1 MTTKSSRADSNQ
13 DIAVRLQKVIA
24 DCGVTSRRKAEGLIL
39 DGRVEVN
46 GKIVTELGTKVNPH
60 KDTIQV
66 DGNTLELM
74 AVDKVYLV
82 MNKPRAY
89 MTTLSD
95 PEGRPTV
102 MELIYGVKQRIFP
115 VGRLDYLSE
124 GLLILTNDGDLA
136 NMIMHP
142 KYEVEKV
149 YEVKVFGHVNEGILA
164 KIKRGV
170 MTEDGLLKPKSVRV
184 IEQLPN
190 KTWLEFRLNEGK
202 NREIRKI
209 CDAVELTVDKLRR
222 VAIEGLN
229 IQSLPVGQYMFTTR
243 KELLKALGLNEQ
255 GVKVMNRTFVS
266 AKKSLN
272 VGKVAKIV
280 AKTAR
285 PADDKK
291 FQSFRKENYYE
302 TVKSIKDLK
311 LRQAE
316 EDATKIAESEAQD
329 KAIWA
334 AKSIKKAAASK
345 PRGYGRKD

>member
-1 MTTKSSRADSNQ
+1 MAKSNQ
-13 DIAVRLQKVIA
+13 DISVRLQKVIA
-24 DCGVTSRRKAEGLIL
+24 DCGVTSRRKAEGYIL
-39 DGRVEVN
+39 DGRVSVN
-46 GKIVTELGTKVNPH
+46 DRIVTELGTKVNPH
-60 KDTIQV
+60 KDSIQV
-66 DGNTLELM
+66 DGVTLELA
-74 AVDKVYLV
+74 AVDKVYIV

-89 MTTLSD
+89 ITTLSD

-149 YEVKVFGHVNEGILA
+149 YEVKVFGHVNEALLA

-209 CDAVELTVDKLRR
+209 CEAVELTVDKLRR

-243 KELLKALGLNEQ
+243 KELLKALGLNEH
-255 GVKVMNRTFVS
+255 GEKVAYRKFVS
-266 AKKSLN
+266 AKKTLN
-272 VGKVAKIV
+272 TAKVAKIV
-280 AKTAR
+280 SETAR
-285 PADDKK
+285 AADDKR
-291 FQSFRKENYYE
+291 FQSFRKESYYE
-302 TVKSIKDLK
+302 TVQSIKELK
-311 LRQAE
+311 LKQKEEEATAFAE
-316 EDATKIAESEAQD
+316 AE
-329 KAIWA
+329 A
-334 AKSIKKAAASK
+334 AEKAARFAKTMK
-345 PRGYGRKD
+345 PAPKARF

>member
-1 MTTKSSRADSNQ
+1 MKESNQ
-13 DIAVRLQKVIA
+13 QDIQVRLQKVLA
-24 DCGVTSRRKAEGLIL
+24 DCGIASRRRSEDYIL
-39 DGRVEVN
+39 DGRVSVN
-46 GKIVTELGTKVNPH
+46 GNIITTLGTKVNPH
-60 KDTIQV
+60 SDVIQV

-74 AVDKVYLV
+74 AVDKVYIV

-102 MELIYGVKQRIFP
+102 MELIFGVKQRIFP

-149 YEVKVFGHVNEGILA
+149 YEVKVFGHVNDAILS

-170 MTEDGLLKPKSVRV
+170 MTEDGLMKPKSVRV

-190 KTWLEFRLNEGK
+190 KTWLEFRLQEGK

-209 CDAVELTVDKLRR
+209 CEAVDLTVDKLRR

-229 IQSLPVGQYMFTTR
+229 VQNLSPGKYVFTTR
-243 KELLKALGLNEQ
+243 KELLKALGMNEQ
-255 GVKVMNRTFVS
+255 GEKLTKRTFVS
-266 AKKSLN
+266 SKKSLN
-272 VGKVAKIV
+272 VGKVARIV
-280 AKTAR
+280 SKTAR

-291 FQSFRKENYYE
+291 FQAFRKENYYD
-302 TVKSIKDLK
+302 TVASIKEVK
-311 LRQAE
+311 MRQAE
-316 EDATKIAESEAQD
+316 EEATHRAEAEAQER
-329 KAIWA
+329 ARLA
-334 AKSIKKAAASK
+334 ARSMKKAAPK
-345 PRGYGRKD
+345 KRPYGNQG

>member
-1 MTTKSSRADSNQ
+1 MTTSQQ
-13 DIAVRLQKVIA
+13 DISVRLQKVIA

-46 GKIVTELGTKVNPH
+46 GRVVTELGTKVNPH
-60 KDTIQV
+60 TDTIQV

-74 AVDKVYLV
+74 AVDKVYIV

-102 MELIYGVKQRIFP
+102 MDLIFGVKQRIFP

-209 CDAVELTVDKLRR
+209 CEAVELTVDKLRR

-229 IQSLPVGQYMFTTR
+229 IQSMTPGKYVFTTR
-243 KELLKALGLNEQ
+243 KELLKALGLTED
-255 GVKVMNRTFVS
+255 GKKFTKRTFMS

-272 VGKVAKIV
+272 VTKVSKIV
-280 AKTAR
+280 SKTAR

-302 TVKSIKDLK
+302 TVQSIKELK
-311 LRQAE
+311 MRQAE
-316 EDATKIAESEAQD
+316 EEATKAAELEAQEN
-329 KAIWA
+329 A
-334 AKSIKKAAASK
+334 ARFARTMKK
-345 PRGYGRKD
+345 PTRPVRDYGNKG

>member
-1 MTTKSSRADSNQ
+1 MTSSSNQ
-13 DIAVRLQKVIA
+13 ELSIRLQKVIA

-39 DGRVEVN
+39 DGRVSVN

-60 KDTIQV
+60 KDAIQV
-66 DGNTLELM
+66 DGNTLEL
-74 AVDKVYLV
+74 AAIDKIYIV

-170 MTEDGLLKPKSVRV
+170 MTEDGLMKPKSVRV

-209 CDAVELTVDKLRR
+209 CDAVDLTVDKLRR

-243 KELLKALGLNEQ
+243 KELLKALGLNEH
-255 GVKVMNRTFVS
+255 GEKITTRAFVS

-272 VGKVAKIV
+272 VAKVAKIV
-280 AKTAR
+280 SKTAR
-285 PADDKK
+285 AADDKK
-291 FQSFRKENYYE
+291 FHSFRKESYYE
-302 TVKSIKDLK
+302 TVASIKETK
-311 LRQAE
+311 MREAE
-316 EDATKIAESEAQD
+316 AEATKRAEDEAQD
-329 KAIWA
+329 KALRFA
-334 AKSIKKAAASK
+334 RTMKKAPK
-345 PRGYGRKD
+345 RRTKYGGN

>member
-1 MTTKSSRADSNQ
+1 MKSNQ
-13 DIAVRLQKVIA
+13 DVYIRLQKFIA
-24 DCGVTSRRKAEGLIL
+24 DCGVTSRRKAEGYIL
-39 DGRVEVN
+39 DGRVSVN
-46 GKIVTELGTKVNPH
+46 SKVVTELGTKVNPAT
-60 KDTIQV
+60 DLVMV
-66 DGNTLELM
+66 DGVALEPS
-74 AVDKVYLV
+74 AVDKVYVVL
-82 MNKPRAY
+82 NKPRAY

-102 MELIYGVKQRIFP
+102 MDLIYGVNQRIFP

-149 YEVKVFGHVNEGILA
+149 YEVKVFGHVNEGLLA

-170 MTEDGLLKPKSVRV
+170 MTEDGLMKPKSVRV

-209 CDAVELTVDKLRR
+209 CDAVDLTVDKLRR

-243 KELLKALGLNEQ
+243 KELLKALGLNEH
-255 GVKVMNRTFVS
+255 GEKVVLRKFVS
-266 AKKSLN
+266 AKKTLN
-272 VGKVAKIV
+272 VAKVSKIV
-280 AKTAR
+280 GKTAR
-285 PADDKK
+285 PADDKR
-291 FQSFRKENYYE
+291 FQTFRKENYYQ
-302 TVKSIKDLK
+302 TVASIKDLK
-311 LRQAE
+311 MRQAE
-316 EDATKIAESEAQD
+316 EDATKKAEAEAQE
-329 KAIWA
+329 KASRF
-334 AKSIKKAAASK
+334 AKTMKRSDSRK
-345 PRGYGRKD
+345 GYGNQN

>member
-1 MTTKSSRADSNQ
+1 MTTSQQ
-13 DIAVRLQKVIA
+13 DISVRLQKVIA

-46 GKIVTELGTKVNPH
+46 GRVVTELGTKVNPH
-60 KDTIQV
+60 TDTIQV

-74 AVDKVYLV
+74 AVDKVYIV

-102 MELIYGVKQRIFP
+102 MDLIFGVKQRIFP

-209 CDAVELTVDKLRR
+209 CEAVELTVDKLRR

-229 IQSLPVGQYMFTTR
+229 IQSMTPGKYVFTTR
-243 KELLKALGLNEQ
+243 KELLKALGLTED
-255 GVKVMNRTFVS
+255 GKKFTKRTFMS

-272 VGKVAKIV
+272 VSKVSKIV
-280 AKTAR
+280 SKTAR

-302 TVKSIKDLK
+302 TVQSIKELK
-311 LRQAE
+311 MRQAE
-316 EDATKIAESEAQD
+316 EEATKAAELEAQEN
-329 KAIWA
+329 A
-334 AKSIKKAAASK
+334 ARFARTMKKPTRPA
-345 PRGYGRKD
+345 RNYGNKG

>member
-1 MTTKSSRADSNQ
+1 MTTSNQ
-13 DIAVRLQKVIA
+13 DINVRLQKVIA
-24 DCGVTSRRKAEGLIL
+24 DCGVTSRRKAEGYIL

-46 GKIVTELGTKVNPH
+46 GRVITELGTKVNPH
-60 KDTIQV
+60 SDVIQV

-229 IQSLPVGQYMFTTR
+229 IQGLPVGQYMFTTR
-243 KELLKALGLNEQ
+243 KELLKALGLNDD
-255 GVKVMNRTFVS
+255 GTKFSKRTFIS
-266 AKKSLN
+266 AKKTLN

-280 AKTAR
+280 SKSAR

-291 FQSFRKENYYE
+291 FQNFRKDSYYE
-302 TVKSIKDLK
+302 TVQSIKDTK
-311 LRQAE
+311 IKHAE
-316 EDATKIAESEAQD
+316 EDATKLAESNAQEQAVQFARTMR
-329 KAIWA
+329 KP
-334 AKSIKKAAASK
+334 KSRSL
-345 PRGYGRKD
+345 YGTKGK

>member
-1 MTTKSSRADSNQ
+1 MKSSQ
-13 DIAVRLQKVIA
+13 DVSVRLQKFIA
-24 DCGVTSRRKAEGLIL
+24 DCGVTSRRKAEGYIL
-39 DGRVEVN
+39 DGRVTVN
-46 GKIVTELGTKVNPH
+46 GKVVTELGTKVDPH
-60 KDTIQV
+60 RDEIEV
-66 DGNTLELM
+66 DGVALELA

-102 MELIYGVKQRIFP
+102 MDLIYGVKQRIFP

-149 YEVKVFGHVNEGILA
+149 YEVKVFGHVNEALLA
-164 KIKRGV
+164 KVKRGV

-209 CDAVELTVDKLRR
+209 CEAVDLTVDKLRR

-243 KELLKALGLNEQ
+243 KELLKALGLNEH
-255 GVKVMNRTFVS
+255 GVKVTQKKFTS
-266 AKKSLN
+266 AKKTLN
-272 VGKVAKIV
+272 VGKVSKIV
-280 AKTAR
+280 SKTAR

-291 FQSFRKENYYE
+291 FQGFRKENYYE
-302 TVKSIKDLK
+302 TVASIKDLK
-311 LRQAE
+311 MRQAE
-316 EDATKIAESEAQD
+316 EAAQKAADEEAQ
-329 KAIWA
+329 AT
-334 AKSIKKAAASK
+334 AAAFKKNMK
-345 PRGYGRKD
+345 PSRRVYGHKN

>member
-1 MTTKSSRADSNQ
+1 MATSNQ
-13 DIAVRLQKVIA
+13 DISVRLQKVIA
-24 DCGVTSRRKAEGLIL
+24 DCGVTSRRKAEGYIL

-46 GKIVTELGTKVNPH
+46 GRVITELGTKVNPH
-60 KDTIQV
+60 ADVIQV

-74 AVDKVYLV
+74 AIDKVYLV

-102 MELIYGVKQRIFP
+102 MELIFGVKQRIFP

-142 KYEVEKV
+142 KFEVEKV

-229 IQSLPVGQYMFTTR
+229 IQGLPPGQYMFTTR
-243 KELLKALGLNEQ
+243 KELMKALGLNDD
-255 GVKVMNRTFVS
+255 GTKFAKRTFIS
-266 AKKSLN
+266 AKKTLN
-272 VGKVAKIV
+272 VSKVAKIV
-280 AKTAR
+280 SKTAR
-285 PADDKK
+285 PADDRK
-291 FQSFRKENYYE
+291 FQTFRKENYYE
-302 TVKSIKDLK
+302 TVQSIKDVK
-311 LRQAE
+311 LRNAE
-316 EDATKIAESEAQD
+316 EEAMKKADAEAQEN
-329 KAIWA
+329 AVRFA
-334 AKSIKKAAASK
+334 RTMKKPSK
-345 PRGYGRKD
+345 PRSYGNKG

>member
-1 MTTKSSRADSNQ
+1 MTGKSNNQ
-13 DIAVRLQKVIA
+13 DINVRLHKVIA
-24 DCGVTSRRKAEGLIL
+24 DCGITSRRKAEGYIL
-39 DGRVEVN
+39 DGRVTVN
-46 GKIVTELGTKVNPH
+46 GNTVTELGTKVNPLT
-60 KDTIQV
+60 DTIQV
-66 DGNTLELM
+66 DGNTIELS
-74 AVDKVYLV
+74 AIDKVYIV

-149 YEVKVFGHVNEGILA
+149 YEVKVFGHVNEGILSR
-164 KIKRGV
+164 IRRGV
-170 MTEDGLLKPKSVRV
+170 MTEDGLMKPKSVRV

-209 CDAVELTVDKLRR
+209 CDAVDLTVDKLRR
-222 VAIEGLN
+222 VAIEALN
-229 IQSLPVGQYMFTTR
+229 IQTLGVGKYMFTTR
-243 KELLKALGLNEQ
+243 KELLKALGMNEHGEKTMQ
-255 GVKVMNRTFVS
+255 RSFLSM
-266 AKKSLN
+266 KKTLN
-272 VGKVAKIV
+272 VTKMEKVV

-285 PADDKK
+285 PADDKR
-291 FQSFRKENYYE
+291 FHAFRKENYYE
-302 TVKSIKDLK
+302 TVASIK
-311 LRQAE
+311 E
-316 EDATKIAESEAQD
+316 TKIREAAEKLMLIEDTVAQER
-329 KAIWA
+329 A
-334 AKSIKKAAASK
+334 AEFARTMKKTEPK
-345 PRGYGRKD
+345 KTRGYGY

>member
-1 MTTKSSRADSNQ
+1 MALKSSQ
-13 DIAVRLQKVIA
+13 DVSVRLQKVIA
-24 DCGVTSRRKAEGLIL
+24 DCGVTSRRKAEGYIL
-39 DGRVEVN
+39 DGRVSVN
-46 GKIVTELGTKVNPH
+46 GHTVTALGTKVNPAT
-60 KDTIQV
+60 DAIQV
-66 DGNTLELM
+66 DGITLELA
-74 AVDKVYLV
+74 AVEKMYVV

-149 YEVKVFGHVNEGILA
+149 YEVKVFGHVNEAILA

-170 MTEDGLLKPKSVRV
+170 MTEDGLMKPKSVRV

-229 IQSLPVGQYMFTTR
+229 IQTLPVGQYMFTSR
-243 KELLKALGLNEQ
+243 KELLRSLGLNEH
-255 GVKVMNRTFVS
+255 GEKVTLRKFVS
-266 AKKSLN
+266 AKKTLN
-272 VGKVAKIV
+272 VSKIAKVV

-291 FQSFRKENYYE
+291 FQGFRKDSYYE
-302 TVKSIKDLK
+302 TVKSIKETK
-311 LRQAE
+311 LREAE
-316 EDATKIAESEAQD
+316 EQVTARADEEAIHKATQF
-329 KAIWA
+329 
-334 AKSIKKAAASK
+334 AKNMKKTALA
-345 PRGYGRKD
+345 PRGYGN

>member
-1 MTTKSSRADSNQ
+1 MTTSNQ
-13 DIAVRLQKVIA
+13 DISVRLQKVIA
-24 DCGVTSRRKAEGLIL
+24 DCGVTSRRKAEGMIL

-46 GKIVTELGTKVNPH
+46 GRIVTELGTKVNPH
-60 KDTIQV
+60 SDTIQV

-74 AVDKVYLV
+74 AVDKVYIV

-102 MELIYGVKQRIFP
+102 MELIFGVKQRIFP

-142 KYEVEKV
+142 KFEVEKV

-209 CDAVELTVDKLRR
+209 CDAVDLTVDKLRR

-229 IQSLPVGQYMFTTR
+229 IQSLSPGRYMFTTR
-243 KELLKALGLNEQ
+243 KELMKALGLNED
-255 GVKVMNRTFVS
+255 GSKFTKRTFMS
-266 AKKSLN
+266 AKKTLN
-272 VGKVAKIV
+272 VTKVSKIV
-280 AKTAR
+280 SKTAR

-291 FQSFRKENYYE
+291 FHAFRKESYYE
-302 TVKSIKDLK
+302 TVQSIKELK
-311 LRQAE
+311 MKQAE
-316 EDATKIAESEAQD
+316 EDATKLAEAEAQEN
-329 KAIWA
+329 A
-334 AKSIKKAAASK
+334 ARFARTIKKPSR
-345 PRGYGRKD
+345 PTRSYGNKG

>member
-1 MTTKSSRADSNQ
+1 MPTPTKNQ
-13 DIAVRLQKVIA
+13 DVTIRLQKVIA

-39 DGRVEVN
+39 EGRVTVN
-46 GKIVTELGTKVNPH
+46 GNVITELGTKVNPH
-60 KDTIQV
+60 TDVIQV
-66 DGNTLELM
+66 DGNTIEL
-74 AVDKVYLV
+74 ASIDKIYLV

-89 MTTLSD
+89 MTTVSD

-164 KIKRGV
+164 KIKKGV
-170 MTEDGLLKPKSVRV
+170 MTEDGLMKPKSVRV

-209 CDAVELTVDKLRR
+209 CDAVDLTVDKLRR
-222 VAIEGLN
+222 VAIGGLN

-243 KELLKALGLNEQ
+243 KELLKAIGLNEHGERVQ
-255 GVKVMNRTFVS
+255 NKTFLS

-272 VGKVAKIV
+272 PKKMTKIV
-280 AKTAR
+280 SKTAR

-291 FQSFRKENYYE
+291 FQNFRKENYYE
-302 TVKSIKDLK
+302 TITSIKDTK
-311 LRQAE
+311 LRHSE
-316 EDATKIAESEAQD
+316 EDAIKQADTEAQE
-329 KAIWA
+329 KASRA
-334 AKSIKKAAASK
+334 ARPAKKTV
-345 PRGYGRKD
+345 RKR

>member
-1 MTTKSSRADSNQ
+1 MTKSNQ
-13 DIAVRLQKVIA
+13 DILIRLQKVIA
-24 DCGVTSRRKAEGLIL
+24 DCGVTSRRKAEGLML
-39 DGRVEVN
+39 DGKVTVN
-46 GKIVTELGTKVNPH
+46 GKVVTELGTKVNPRT
-60 KDTIQV
+60 DVIQYE
-66 DGNTLELM
+66 GITLEM
-74 AVDKVYLV
+74 AAIEKVYLV

-164 KIKRGV
+164 KIRRGV
-170 MTEDGLLKPKSVRV
+170 MTEDGLMKPKSIRV
-184 IEQLPN
+184 VEQLPN

-209 CDAVELTVDKLRR
+209 CEAVELTVDKLRR

-229 IQSLPVGQYMFTTR
+229 IQTLPVGQYMFTTR
-243 KELLKALGLNEQ
+243 KELLKSLGLNEH
-255 GVKVMNRTFVS
+255 GDKVAKRKFVS
-266 AKKSLN
+266 AKKTLN
-272 VGKVAKIV
+272 VAKVAKIV
-280 AKTAR
+280 AQTAR
-285 PADDKK
+285 AADDKK
-291 FQSFRKENYYE
+291 FQGFRKENYYE
-302 TVKSIKDLK
+302 TIQSIKELK
-311 LRQAE
+311 LRAAE
-316 EDATKIAESEAQD
+316 EEATQMADSEAAQ
-329 KAIWA
+329 KAGRF
-334 AKSIKKAAASK
+334 AKTMKKA
-345 PRGYGRKD
+345 PRSHGN

>member
-1 MTTKSSRADSNQ
+1 MTKSTNQ
-13 DIAVRLQKVIA
+13 DITIRLQKVIA

-39 DGRVEVN
+39 DGRVTVN
-46 GKIVTELGTKVNPH
+46 GNVITELGTKVNPH
-60 KDTIQV
+60 ADAIQV
-66 DGNTLELM
+66 DGITIEP
-74 AVDKVYLV
+74 ATVDKVYVV

-102 MELIYGVKQRIFP
+102 MDLIFGVKQRIFP

-190 KTWLEFRLNEGK
+190 KTWIEFRLNEGK

-209 CDAVELTVDKLRR
+209 CDAVDLTVDKLRR

-229 IQSLPVGQYMFTTR
+229 IQSLTPGKYMFTTR
-243 KELLKALGLNEQ
+243 KELLKALGLNEH
-255 GVKVMNRTFVS
+255 GTKVMDRKFVS

-280 AKTAR
+280 SKTAK
-285 PADDKK
+285 PADDKR
-291 FQSFRKENYYE
+291 FQAFRKENYYE
-302 TVKSIKDLK
+302 TVKSIKEHK
-311 LRQAE
+311 MREAETEATRRAE
-316 EDATKIAESEAQD
+316 EEAQET
-329 KAIWA
+329 A
-334 AKSIKKAAASK
+334 ARFAKTMKKGK
-345 PRGYGRKD
+345 PQTYGN

>member
-1 MTTKSSRADSNQ
+1 MTVKSNQ
-13 DIAVRLQKVIA
+13 DLSIRLQKVIA
-24 DCGVTSRRKAEGLIL
+24 DCGITSRRKAEGLIL
-39 DGRVEVN
+39 DGRVSVN
-46 GKIVTELGTKVNPH
+46 GNTVTELGTKVDPYH
-60 KDTIQV
+60 DTIQV
-66 DGNTLELM
+66 DGNTLELA

-149 YEVKVFGHVNEGILA
+149 YEVKVFGHVNEAILA

-170 MTEDGLLKPKSVRV
+170 MTEDGLMKPKSVRV

-209 CDAVELTVDKLRR
+209 CDAVDLTVDKLRR

-229 IQSLPVGQYMFTTR
+229 IQTLPVGQYMFTTR
-243 KELLKALGLNEQ
+243 KELLKSMGLNEH
-255 GVKVMNRTFVS
+255 GEKVIKRNFIS

-280 AKTAR
+280 ASTAR

-291 FQSFRKENYYE
+291 FQSFRKDSYYE
-302 TVKSIKDLK
+302 TVASIKDVK
-311 LRQAE
+311 AREAETQA
-316 EDATKIAESEAQD
+316 TIASEAEAQD
-329 KAIWA
+329 KAVQFA
-334 AKSIKKAAASK
+334 RTMKKAKRRSS
-345 PRGYGRKD
+345 YGGN

>member
-1 MTTKSSRADSNQ
+1 MTTSNQ
-13 DIAVRLQKVIA
+13 DISVRLQKVIA
-24 DCGVTSRRKAEGLIL
+24 DCGVTSRRKAEGYIL

-60 KDTIQV
+60 TDVIQV

-74 AVDKVYLV
+74 AVDKVYIV

-209 CDAVELTVDKLRR
+209 CDAVELVVDKLRR

-229 IQSLPVGQYMFTTR
+229 IQSLAPGRYMFTEK
-243 KELLKALGLNEQ
+243 KELLKALGLNEDGTKFTQ
-255 GVKVMNRTFVS
+255 RKFIS
-266 AKKSLN
+266 AKKTLN

-280 AKTAR
+280 SKTAR
-285 PADDKK
+285 PADDKR
-291 FQSFRKENYYE
+291 FQNFRKESYYE
-302 TVKSIKDLK
+302 TVQSIKEVK
-311 LRQAE
+311 LRAAE
-316 EDATKIAESEAQD
+316 EEATKAAELEAQEN
-329 KAIWA
+329 A
-334 AKSIKKAAASK
+334 ARYARTMKKTSRRPGSG
-345 PRGYGRKD
+345 PRSYGNKG

>member
-1 MTTKSSRADSNQ
+1 MEVPMTDSVSNQ
-13 DIAVRLQKVIA
+13 ELSIRLQKVIA
-24 DCGVTSRRKAEGLIL
+24 DCGITSRRKAEGLITE
-39 DGRVEVN
+39 GRVTVN
-46 GKIVTELGTKVNPH
+46 GRVVTELGTKVNPNT
-60 KDTIQV
+60 DTIQV
-66 DGNTLELM
+66 DGATIELS

-102 MELIYGVKQRIFP
+102 MDLIYGVKQRIFP

-164 KIKRGV
+164 RIRRGV
-170 MTEDGLLKPKSVRV
+170 MTEDGLMKPKSVRV

-209 CDAVELTVDKLRR
+209 CDAVDLTVDKLRR

-243 KELLKALGLNEQ
+243 KELLKALGLNDHGQ
-255 GVKVMNRTFVS
+255 KVQERKFVS
-266 AKKSLN
+266 TKKTLN
-272 VGKVAKIV
+272 VGKVSKIV
-280 AKTAR
+280 SKTAR

-291 FQSFRKENYYE
+291 FQAFRKENYYE
-302 TVKSIKDLK
+302 TMRSIKETK
-311 LRQAE
+311 MREAEAEATKAAE
-316 EDATKIAESEAQD
+316 EQAQET
-329 KAIWA
+329 AVQFA
-334 AKSIKKAAASK
+334 RTMKKAPK
-345 PRGYGRKD
+345 HRTRYGNKG

>member
-1 MTTKSSRADSNQ
+1 MTTSNQ
-13 DIAVRLQKVIA
+13 DISVRLQKVIA

-46 GKIVTELGTKVNPH
+46 GRVVTELGTKVNPH
-60 KDTIQV
+60 SDTIQV
-66 DGNTLELM
+66 DSNTLELM
-74 AVDKVYLV
+74 AVDKVYIV

-102 MELIYGVKQRIFP
+102 MDLIFGVKQRIFP

-149 YEVKVFGHVNEGILA
+149 YEVKVFGHVNEGIIA

-209 CDAVELTVDKLRR
+209 CEAVELTVDKLRR

-229 IQSLPVGQYMFTTR
+229 IQSLSPGRYVFTTR
-243 KELLKALGLNEQ
+243 KELLKALGLGED
-255 GVKVMNRTFVS
+255 GTKYTKRTFMS

-272 VGKVAKIV
+272 VTKVSKIV
-280 AKTAR
+280 SKTAR

-291 FQSFRKENYYE
+291 FQAFRKENYYE
-302 TVKSIKDLK
+302 TVQSINEVKM
-311 LRQAE
+311 RQAE
-316 EDATKIAESEAQD
+316 EDA
-329 KAIWA
+329 
-334 AKSIKKAAASK
+334 IKKAEAEAQENAARFARTMKK
-345 PRGYGRKD
+345 PTKTSRNYGNKG

>member
-1 MTTKSSRADSNQ
+1 MTTSNQ
-13 DIAVRLQKVIA
+13 DISVRLQKVIA

-39 DGRVEVN
+39 DGRVQVN
-46 GKIVTELGTKVNPH
+46 GRVVTELGTKVNPH
-60 KDTIQV
+60 SDVIQV

-74 AVDKVYLV
+74 AVDKVYIV

-102 MELIYGVKQRIFP
+102 MDLIFGVKQRIFP

-170 MTEDGLLKPKSVRV
+170 MTEDGLLKPKSIRV

-229 IQSLPVGQYMFTTR
+229 IQSLSPGRYMFTSK
-243 KELLKALGLNEQ
+243 KELLKALGLNED
-255 GVKVMNRTFVS
+255 GTKFTRRTFLS

-272 VGKVAKIV
+272 VAKVSKIV
-280 AKTAR
+280 SKTAR

-291 FQSFRKENYYE
+291 FQNFRKENYYE
-302 TVKSIKDLK
+302 TVQSIKEVK
-311 LRQAE
+311 MRHAE
-316 EDATKIAESEAQD
+316 EDATKKAELEAQET
-329 KAIWA
+329 A
-334 AKSIKKAAASK
+334 ARFARSMK
-345 PRGYGRKD
+345 PATRPSRKYGNKG

>member
-1 MTTKSSRADSNQ
+1 MTTSNQ
-13 DIAVRLQKVIA
+13 DITVRLQKVIA
-24 DCGVTSRRKAEGLIL
+24 DCGVTSRRKAEGYIL

-46 GKIVTELGTKVNPH
+46 GRVITELGTKVNPH
-60 KDTIQV
+60 TDVIQV
-66 DGNTLELM
+66 DGNTLELL
-74 AVDKVYLV
+74 AVDKVYIV

-229 IQSLPVGQYMFTTR
+229 IQGLPPGQYMFTTR
-243 KELLKALGLNEQ
+243 KELQKALGLNDD
-255 GVKVMNRTFVS
+255 GSKFTKRTFIS
-266 AKKSLN
+266 AKKTLN
-272 VGKVAKIV
+272 VAKVAKIV
-280 AKTAR
+280 SKTAR
-285 PADDKK
+285 PADDRK
-291 FQSFRKENYYE
+291 FQTFRKENYYE
-302 TVKSIKDLK
+302 TIQSIKEVK
-311 LRQAE
+311 MRNAE
-316 EDATKIAESEAQD
+316 EEAIKQADAVAQE
-329 KAIWA
+329 KAVNFA
-334 AKSIKKAAASK
+334 RTMKKPAKSRSS
-345 PRGYGRKD
+345 YGNKG

>member
-1 MTTKSSRADSNQ
+1 VATKSNQ
-13 DIAVRLQKVIA
+13 DISVRLQKVIA
-24 DCGVTSRRKAEGLIL
+24 DCGVTSRRKAEGYIL
-39 DGRVEVN
+39 DGRVSVN
-46 GKIVTELGTKVNPH
+46 GKIITELGTKVNPH
-60 KDTIQV
+60 SDVIQV
-66 DGNTLELM
+66 DENTLELL

-89 MTTLSD
+89 MTTLND

-170 MTEDGLLKPKSVRV
+170 MTEDGLMKPKSVRV
-184 IEQLPN
+184 VEQLPN

-209 CDAVELTVDKLRR
+209 CDAVDLTVDKLRR

-229 IQSLPVGQYMFTTR
+229 IQTLPVGQYMFTTR
-243 KELLKALGLNEQ
+243 KELLRALGLNEA
-255 GVKVMNRTFVS
+255 GEKVIQRTFVS
-266 AKKSLN
+266 AKRSLN
-272 VGKVAKIV
+272 VTKVARIV

-291 FQSFRKENYYE
+291 FQAFRKDSYYE
-302 TVKSIKDLK
+302 TVKSIKETK
-311 LRQAE
+311 ARAIE
-316 EDATKIAESEAQD
+316 ENATLVSESEAQS
-329 KAIWA
+329 KAIRFGKA
-334 AKSIKKAAASK
+334 LKKSNAK
-345 PRGYGRKD
+345 RTYGN